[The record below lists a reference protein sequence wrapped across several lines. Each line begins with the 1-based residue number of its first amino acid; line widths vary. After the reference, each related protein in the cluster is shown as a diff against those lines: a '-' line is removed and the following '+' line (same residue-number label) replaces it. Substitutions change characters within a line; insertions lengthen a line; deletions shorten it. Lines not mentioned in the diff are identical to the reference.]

1 MPPLKQEVAMTNKEN
16 TLNYMGNPLINDG
29 FMGCMT
35 NPKKPTYEN
44 INFVPDEK
52 FEVKNA
58 DVVPLVTRY
67 KRVSTRD
74 DVESIQMAYRAMAL
88 NCLKTTYSSR
98 VNVIN
103 TPHVTHDTVPV
114 YKIQG
119 IAVDP
124 RFDAEGR
131 LLRVW
136 LMNPAVVDP
145 NDPKNVIP
153 VDTHLW
159 LMMPRMT
166 LDDLGG
172 DAKISPTSG
181 LGSDQLT
188 VTLGDTVTIE
198 CTLKTYEALTGRGGR
213 KRIGIEAWRPID
225 SKMIYCTRGD
235 REQVVPRYLKGGL
248 RLFSVDKYGILDS
261 VNEWTWTRELDKAL
275 EGRPETAG
283 VFYRVEEVVPR
294 MKIQAAMHYFAEE
307 APWNQNETEDTFD
320 NLNLPWIKTNGN
332 SNH

>member
-1 MPPLKQEVAMTNKEN
+1 MTNKEN
-16 TLNYMGNPLINDG
+16 TLDYMGNPLINDG
-29 FMGCMT
+29 FMRCMT

-74 DVESIQMAYRAMAL
+74 DVESIQMAYRDMAL

-248 RLFSVDKYGILDS
+248 RLFSLDKYGILDS

-307 APWNQNETEDTFD
+307 APWNQNQNETEDTFD
-320 NLNLPWIKTNGN
+320 NLSLPWIKTNGN